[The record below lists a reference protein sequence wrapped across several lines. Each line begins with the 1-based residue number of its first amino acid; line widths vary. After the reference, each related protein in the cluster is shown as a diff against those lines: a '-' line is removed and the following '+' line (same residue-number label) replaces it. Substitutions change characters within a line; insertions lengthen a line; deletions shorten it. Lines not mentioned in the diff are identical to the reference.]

1 MSRPCPLQNLRRTFL
16 AIILAAGSP
25 ANLVRADP
33 DDVAAGGTEAFTASG
48 IVSGNL
54 LPGNGEKVK
63 FGVIGDFGV
72 SGNALNGISLMMKGW
87 SPDFIV
93 STGDNTYGEL
103 DTDIDYDPGLPGMQ
117 NDWEFNVGA
126 YFGGFMQG
134 RSDGKFPLQTSQ
146 TQRFFPTVG
155 NHDSYPDPGT
165 GGTIDDYLDYFHG
178 NPGGPSRLPG
188 DRGAAHDSDVSFYAV
203 KHGPVD
209 LFVLDADVPNR
220 PDLLA
225 LQKSWLAAE
234 VAASTARWKI
244 AVFHQPPLTSGYRAA
259 ASWMLW
265 EELGLV
271 DAILC
276 GHDHFYER
284 LDYFGTPLFITGAGG
299 QSLYSFREPPD
310 ARSLSRYNNHH
321 SAMLVTADAYALR
334 LESRAFELP
343 AQQEKLVESFVLG
356 TPVSVDNEDAYT
368 FFAEAGETIELRTA
382 TPPPLSQPPLT
393 PSLELFTPGGQ
404 PVVGQ
409 ITTLADG
416 RNLRLR
422 HLAAQSGH
430 WQVKMRG
437 QAPGHGPYSLRVIMS
452 TSLRDYPEWS
462 AGLPQNLRGD
472 NEDPDGDGYQNLIEY
487 AFQSDAMRPDAED
500 PTRWRGLRIAPGL
513 APSTITLTFDL
524 PSPLPPALN
533 YQLESGAAPDG
544 PWEVVAWRPAAA
556 DWQCIAGAAVLT
568 GAPLPDARRVAVT
581 VGTVNQRRFFRL
593 SVSRNG

>member
-1 MSRPCPLQNLRRTFL
+1 E
-16 AIILAAGSP
+16 
-25 ANLVRADP
+25 
-33 DDVAAGGTEAFTASG
+33 EA
-48 IVSGNL
+48 
-54 LPGNGEKVK
+54 KVK

-93 STGDNTYGEL
+93 STGDNTYGAL
-103 DTDIDYDPGLPGMQ
+103 DTEIDYDPGLPGMQ

-126 YFGGFMQG
+126 YFGGFIQG
-134 RSDGKFPLQTSQ
+134 RADGKFPLQTSPV
-146 TQRFFPTVG
+146 QRFFPTVG
-155 NHDSYPDPGT
+155 NHDSHPDPGN

-178 NPGGPSRLPG
+178 NPGGPPRLPG
-188 DRGAAHDSDVSFYAV
+188 ERGAAHDSDVSFYAV
-203 KHGPVD
+203 RRGPVD

-244 AVFHQPPLTSGYRAA
+244 AVFHQPPLTSGFRAA

-299 QSLYSFREPPD
+299 QGLYSFREPPD

-321 SAMLVTADAYALR
+321 SAMLVTADAYSLR

-356 TPVSVDNEDAYT
+356 TPVEVDNEDVYT
-368 FFAEAGETIELRTA
+368 FFAEAGESIELRTA

-393 PSLELFTPGGQ
+393 PALELFTPGGQ
-404 PVVGQ
+404 PVAGQ
-409 ITTLADG
+409 ITTLGDG

-422 HLAAQSGH
+422 HVAGHSGH
-430 WQVKMRG
+430 WQVKVRG
-437 QAPGHGPYSLRVIMS
+437 QAPGHGPYSVRVLMT
-452 TSLRDYPEWS
+452 TSLPDYPAWS
-462 AGLPQNLRGD
+462 ASLPNGLRGD
-472 NEDPDGDGYQNLIEY
+472 NDDADDDGYHNLIEY
-487 AFQSDAMRPDAED
+487 AFQSNPMQPGADDAA
-500 PTRWRGLRIAPGL
+500 RWRGLRISPGL

-533 YQLESGAAPDG
+533 YQLESGASPDG

-568 GAPLPDARRVAVT
+568 GAPLADSRRVAVT
-581 VGTVNQRRFFRL
+581 VGSETQRRFYRL